1 MDPATAGLILLVFM
15 FVTLAFGVWIGISLA
30 SVGFIAMTLLSTRP
44 IGLNFGTTLWS
55 SNTSWA
61 LTALPMFIWM
71 GEILFRSRLAEDMF
85 RGLAPWMQRLPG
97 RLLHTNVFG
106 CGIFAAI
113 SGSSAATA
121 ATIGKMT
128 IPELRKRG
136 YDDFMLVGSLAGSG
150 TLGLLIPPSII
161 MIVYGVAAEVSIAR
175 LFIAGVI
182 PGITLMMIFSFIV
195 MGYAL
200 LKPDRIPPRD
210 PVMTLKEKV
219 WESRRLIPTVLLIIT
234 VLGSI
239 YGGLATPTESAVLGV
254 VGALILSGIDK
265 LMERTHAIVVGVAVA
280 VSAGFGVTGIAY
292 WDQIGALFL
301 IGLLIYVA
309 AVGGISWAVFKG
321 SALGAMRTNCMIALI
336 LSGAAFLSTAMGFT
350 GLPRL
355 FADWITH
362 MQLSQ
367 GMLIVALTLVFI
379 VMGCFIDGIS
389 MVVLTTAVILPA
401 VKAAGIDLLWFGIYI
416 VLVVEMA
423 QITPPVG
430 FNLYVL
436 QSLAKK
442 SMGYVALAA
451 LPFFIGMCLMV
462 TIVFYVPDLVT
473 WLPNQMLGQK

>member
-1 MDPATAGLILLVFM
+1 MDPITASIIIGLFMLVFL
-15 FVTLAFGVWIGISLA
+15 VSGLWIGLA
-30 SVGFIAMTLLSTRP
+30 LGAVGFVAMELMTTRSQ
-44 IGLNFGTTLWS
+44 GLAFGTTLWS
-55 SNTSWA
+55 SNNSWA

-71 GEILFRSRLAEDMF
+71 GEVLFRSKVSEDMF
-85 RGLAPWMQRLPG
+85 KGLAPWMQGLPG

-128 IPELRKRG
+128 LPELRKRG
-136 YDDFMLVGSLAGSG
+136 YDDFMNVGSLAGSG

-182 PGITLMMIFSFIV
+182 PGIILMLIFSSIV

-200 LKPDRIPPRD
+200 LKPALIPPRD
-210 PVMTLKEKV
+210 PKMSFAEKMN
-219 WESRRLIPTVLLIIT
+219 ESKRLFPVILLILT

-239 YGGLATPTESAVLGV
+239 YGGIATPTESAVLGL
-254 VGALILSGIDK
+254 VGAFILAAIDELYRKHNLIILGAMLAAGIV
-265 LMERTHAIVVGVAVA
+265 AGV
-280 VSAGFGVTGIAY
+280 
-292 WDQIGALFL
+292 
-301 IGLLIYVA
+301 IGLLHWDQVGVFLLFGFLGVA
-309 AVGGISWAVFKG
+309 LFSGGITWRLFKE
-321 SALGAMRTNCMIALI
+321 SAYGGMRTNCMIALI

-350 GLPRL
+350 GLPRM
-355 FADWITH
+355 FAEWISA
-362 MQLSQ
+362 MQLGQ
-367 GMLIVALTLVFI
+367 GWLIVALTIVFI
-379 VMGCFIDGIS
+379 IMGCLIDGIS
-389 MVVLTTAVILPA
+389 MVVLTTSVILPA
-401 VKAAGIDLLWFGIYI
+401 VKAAGIDMLWFGIYI

-451 LPFFIGMCLMV
+451 FPFFIGMNIMV
-462 TIVFYVPDLVT
+462 ALVFFFPDIVT
-473 WLPNQMLGQK
+473 WLPNQMFGQN